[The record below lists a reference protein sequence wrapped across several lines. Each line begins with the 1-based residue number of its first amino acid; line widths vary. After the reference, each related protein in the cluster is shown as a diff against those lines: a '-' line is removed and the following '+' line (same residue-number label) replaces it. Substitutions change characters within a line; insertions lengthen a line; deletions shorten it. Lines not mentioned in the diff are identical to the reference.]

1 MTADAQ
7 LTPQRAVGWLLAL
20 VFVILVLAGVWWWMT
35 GTPSE
40 APAADGAQVG
50 MAEGPVLL
58 PT

>member
-1 MTADAQ
+1 MTDAQ
-7 LTPQRAVGWLLAL
+7 PTPLGAIGWLFAL

-50 MAEGPVLL
+50 SVEGPPL
-58 PT
+58 PSA